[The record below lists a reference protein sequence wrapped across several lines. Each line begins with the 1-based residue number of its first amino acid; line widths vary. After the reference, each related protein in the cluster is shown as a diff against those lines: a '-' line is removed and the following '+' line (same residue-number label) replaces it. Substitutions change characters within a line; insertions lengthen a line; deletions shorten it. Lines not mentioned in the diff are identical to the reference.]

1 MRAQLSGLVELE
13 VGMEETGERGVQ
25 EVEVEEME
33 S

>member
-1 MRAQLSGLVELE
+1 LHGLVEME
-13 VGMEETGERGVQ
+13 VGMEETVEREVQ